1 MEEKIMEM
9 WSGTDNNR
17 PSIYRVPR
25 KGSVNMPM
33 TSNEPEEATPAN
45 HIPGPKQ
52 GEWTYSHYAA
62 LPDDGNRYEIIDGV
76 LYMAPA
82 PFGPHQRIVVHLVHY
97 LCTYVEN
104 KGLGLVY
111 TAPFDVELGP
121 GTSVQPDVTVLL
133 HSNKRASVPSRMKGA
148 PDLVVE
154 VLSPNYVKFDR
165 QKKYQAYAQAGITE
179 YWIVDPK
186 AYTIEVFTL
195 KDGDYQCAGIFS
207 GEQFIQ
213 SKVIP
218 DFPVQ
223 ARRIFHMLERPA
235 NQ

>member
-1 MEEKIMEM
+1 
-9 WSGTDNNR
+9 
-17 PSIYRVPR
+17 
-25 KGSVNMPM
+25 MP
-33 TSNEPEEATPAN
+33 TTPQRPEEPTPAK
-45 HIPGPKQ
+45 HVPGPRQ

-97 LCTYVEN
+97 FCIYVEE

-121 GTSVQPDVTVLL
+121 CTIVQPDVTVLL
-133 HSNKRASVPSRMKGA
+133 HSNSKASVPSRMKGS

-154 VLSPNYVKFDR
+154 VLSSNPNFDR
-165 QKKYQAYAQAGITE
+165 RKKYQTYAQAGVTE
-179 YWIVDPK
+179 YWIVDPE

-195 KDGDYQCAGIFS
+195 KEG
-207 GEQFIQ
+207 
-213 SKVIP
+213 
-218 DFPVQ
+218 
-223 ARRIFHMLERPA
+223 
-235 NQ
+235 